1 MGQAYEYK
9 IPQTLSAL
17 PGSQKLSSW
26 TFPVE
31 STGEDLPAWILMP
44 WLHLDLHL
52 TMWFKNNLPPLAHL
66 SFHINQKL

>member
-1 MGQAYEYK
+1 MVALKKLEKKYRQKCKKTIKFSQMGQAYEYK

-31 STGEDLPAWILMP
+31 STGEDLPA
-44 WLHLDLHL
+44 
-52 TMWFKNNLPPLAHL
+52 
-66 SFHINQKL
+66 